1 MTATGLYRIA
11 AVLFVLFAVGHTY
24 GFLSLRAPSAEGRA
38 VFDAMNMVHF
48 QVRGASYSYGA
59 FYRGLDCLAACR

>member
-1 MTATGLYRIA
+1 
-11 AVLFVLFAVGHTY
+11 
-24 GFLSLRAPSAEGRA
+24 LSLRAPSAEGRA